1 MGAQQDSAIS
11 PPAASLYIPAV
22 SAGFQLD
29 QAVASSQSSAEL
41 CAFPQ
46 ALTLVQIQLGSE
58 REVCFRPLVVA
69 LTPAALG
76 ALSAYTPLQAIGMF
90 YTDTTVLFEV
100 P

>member
-1 MGAQQDSAIS
+1 MPFH
-11 PPAASLYIPAV
+11 PPLPVCTSQLCLQASSWIRL
-22 SAGFQLD
+22 L
-29 QAVASSQSSAEL
+29 QAVRAAQSSV
-41 CAFPQ
+41 
-46 ALTLVQIQLGSE
+46 LTLVQIQLGSE
-58 REVCFRPLVVA
+58 REVHFRPLVVA